1 MSRRSLGKIINGVFD
16 VSNRNFTDAD
26 LAKIPVLPALKVLNV
41 SENEI
46 HTFESLRV
54 QPNLTTIIA
63 SNCPV
68 KYLNGLP
75 DQPSLTSLDISGSP
89 IAAEPQFRYLAVAT
103 VKQLT
108 LLNNIQVSNQEQV
121 MASQLTRQPS
131 RLYLG
136 KIVKK
141 PVNDDN
147 DSAMLGL
154 YLKRHAALFGP
165 FARNRAVLY
174 DLKTYGKLPQID
186 ESSTSR
192 DIIQATQALRERND
206 QLKEEIRRKANE
218 LGVPSPV

>member
-1 MSRRSLGKIINGVFD
+1 
-16 VSNRNFTDAD
+16 
-26 LAKIPVLPALKVLNV
+26 
-41 SENEI
+41 
-46 HTFESLRV
+46 
-54 QPNLTTIIA
+54 
-63 SNCPV
+63 
-68 KYLNGLP
+68 
-75 DQPSLTSLDISGSP
+75 LDITGSP

-108 LLNNIQVSNQEQV
+108 LLNHIQVSNQEQV
-121 MASQLTRQPS
+121 MAGQLTRQPS

-136 KIVKK
+136 KIPKK
-141 PVNDDN
+141 SSNDN
-147 DSAMLGL
+147 GDSAMLGL

-206 QLKEEIRRKANE
+206 QLKDEIRRKASE